1 MHKEFCKETALNW
14 FFSTFWKY
22 KPCYLF
28 LSTEREKE
36 FCPCKICQNVH
47 SPLAAIN
54 TFRRSQNLLS
64 HKYVSNFLSVD
75 LLKPGFQV
83 NEIFEANSTLYPDF
97 IVKRILITIY
107 LNRRRKS
114 IAKTERRKFTARVDK
129 RESLNLVVQNLM
141 NKEVKYLK
149 QRSYFRNI
157 STQFPI
163 IK

>member
-64 HKYVSNFLSVD
+64 HKYAVIFCQLIYWSLVFKSTKYLKLIQICIRNF
-75 LLKPGFQV
+75 F
-83 NEIFEANSTLYPDF
+83 
-97 IVKRILITIY
+97 VKRILITIY

-114 IAKTERRKFTARVDK
+114 IAKTERRKFTARADK
-129 RESLNLVVQNLM
+129 RESLNLIVQNLM

-149 QRSYFRNI
+149 HRSYFRNI